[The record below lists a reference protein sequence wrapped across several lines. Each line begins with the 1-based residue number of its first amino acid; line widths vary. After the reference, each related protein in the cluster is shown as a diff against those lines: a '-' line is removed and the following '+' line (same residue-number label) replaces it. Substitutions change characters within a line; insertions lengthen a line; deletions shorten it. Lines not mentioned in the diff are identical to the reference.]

1 MMRLLICVVLK
12 RKHHQNLN
20 SVLFICSE
28 DLSLAVFLLPTGN
41 SDDVTSIFLLVK
53 CSDFT
58 PMASLD
64 GNELSEDDN
73 LSELLALCLRLFPT
87 GLNLNLHSDHCLLLL
102 YPTVLFYQRFGP
114 TPSMSLCFVYIY
126 IV

>member
-1 MMRLLICVVLK
+1 M
-12 RKHHQNLN
+12 
-20 SVLFICSE
+20 
-28 DLSLAVFLLPTGN
+28 FLLPIGN

-73 LSELLALCLRLFPT
+73 LSELLALCLGLFPT
-87 GLNLNLHSDHCLLLL
+87 
-102 YPTVLFYQRFGP
+102 
-114 TPSMSLCFVYIY
+114 
-126 IV
+126 